1 MNDMEKHMAKSKTRK
16 DLLKNKQYI
25 KDFSE
30 DNFNYIEEA
39 LSIISKS
46 EAVIMVSPYG
56 KMRRDVF
63 LIRSILMIRSNTAA
77 LLLLMLIKSRSSI
90 LTHREIRKSITP
102 NSDTDLKGNKIIRVY
117 MNDIRNKLE
126 IAGFGNPIKSH
137 HLSGYSIGQESADA
151 IDELLES
158 GLKKIMGYSN

>member
-1 MNDMEKHMAKSKTRK
+1 MANSKVRK
-16 DLLKNKQYI
+16 DLLKNKQYL

-30 DNFNYIEEA
+30 DNFNYIEKA

-126 IAGFGNPIKSH
+126 MAGLGNPIKSH

-158 GLKKIMGYSN
+158 GLRKIMGYNN